1 MVGSTAARRF
11 IPFPTHLGIE
21 PRRRL
26 STGDPLG
33 ALMIVAPVDPVH
45 IAFVNYKPN
54 DQSAHLNELLIPSVF
69 VIEVAH

>member
-1 MVGSTAARRF
+1 
-11 IPFPTHLGIE
+11 
-21 PRRRL
+21 
-26 STGDPLG
+26 
-33 ALMIVAPVDPVH
+33 MIVAPVDPVH